1 MSFTF
6 DSQEGLIVAQAV
18 VSVPSRSISVNL
30 ALDTGAVMTVLARRF
45 FQVLG
50 YDLSVSSDRVQITT
64 GSGVELVP
72 EITLARIEDLG
83 HERSDFP
90 APVPHTAVER
100 DCGWCAG
107 LGHSQRDTAGAG
119 LSRRA
124 DNIGISR

>member
-1 MSFTF
+1 MTFTF

-18 VSVPSRSISVNL
+18 VSGPSRSISVNL
-30 ALDTGAVMTVLARRF
+30 ALDTGTVMTVLARRF

-72 EITLARIEDLG
+72 EITLGRIEALG

-90 APVPHTAVER
+90 ALCHTLPSSATVDGVLGLEFLR
-100 DCGWCAG
+100 GTRLALDFRAG
-107 LGHSQRDTAGAG
+107 IITLD
-119 LSRRA
+119 
-124 DNIGISR
+124 